1 MYEYKI
7 KTIDHIVD
15 GDTFDCT
22 VDLGFNISHKIRVRM
37 WGINTPESRTR
48 DLEEKARGLAS
59 KNRLIEL
66 LNEEDDDGRV
76 SYLVVQTKKKGKY
89 GRYLGIILRKWDDE
103 YASEGGTLVPV
114 VRDINRTLIEEG
126 YAVEYF
132 GGKR

>member
-22 VDLGFNISHKIRVRM
+22 IDLGFNISHKIRVRM
-37 WGINTPESRTR
+37 YGINTPESRTR

-59 KNRLIEL
+59 KKRLTEL
-66 LNEEDDDGRV
+66 LEQHEGN
-76 SYLVVQTKKKGKY
+76 LILQTNKKGKY
-89 GRYLGIILRKWDDE
+89 GRYLGTIFADQNAGDGQE
-103 YASEGGTLVPV
+103 QTN
-114 VRDINRTLIEEG
+114 INRQLIEEG

>member
-22 VDLGFNISHKIRVRM
+22 IDLGFNISHKIRVRM

-48 DLEEKARGLAS
+48 DLEEKARGLES
-59 KNRLIEL
+59 KKRLMEL
-66 LNEEDDDGRV
+66 LEEKSDM
-76 SYLVVQTKKKGKY
+76 LVLATKEKGKY
-89 GRYLGIILRKWDDE
+89 GRYLGIV
-103 YASEGGTLVPV
+103 YAGGKDV
-114 VRDINRTLIEEG
+114 NRLLIQEG

>member
-15 GDTFDCT
+15 GDTFDCSL
-22 VDLGFNISHKIRVRM
+22 DLGFNITHKIRVRM
-37 WGINTPESRTR
+37 YGINTPESRTR

-59 KNRLIEL
+59 KKRLIEL
-66 LNEEDDDGRV
+66 LEQHEGD
-76 SYLVVQTKKKGKY
+76 LILQTNKKGKY
-89 GRYLGIILRKWDDE
+89 GRYLGTVFADQNAGDGQE
-103 YASEGGTLVPV
+103 QTN
-114 VRDINRTLIEEG
+114 INSQLIDEG

>member
-15 GDTFDCT
+15 GDTFDCS

-37 WGINTPESRTR
+37 YGINTPESRTR

-59 KNRLIEL
+59 KKRLIEL
-66 LNEEDDDGRV
+66 LEQYEGD
-76 SYLVVQTKKKGKY
+76 LILQTNKKGKY
-89 GRYLGIILRKWDDE
+89 GRYLGTVFADQNAGDGQE
-103 YASEGGTLVPV
+103 QTN
-114 VRDINRTLIEEG
+114 INRQLIEEG
-126 YAVEYF
+126 FAVEYF